1 MYAARAKDKDLTF
14 VVSGMLWQ
22 RSLVMLD
29 LETRSLWSH
38 LLGRAMSGPL
48 EGAELES
55 IPSVMTD
62 WKTWRAE
69 HPDGTV
75 LNLPRTSHE
84 YRREFYRDR
93 SQFVIGMAEGP
104 ARAWPFDQLTR
115 QPVVNDQFNEVSVLV
130 LFMAE
135 SSTALIYDRRVGDRT
150 LSLSNESGKL
160 LDRETGSQWDP
171 ASGKAI
177 AGPLAGRVLPR
188 AIGVVSYRRAWEN
201 FHPDS
206 EYWRAGDNR

>member
-1 MYAARAKDKDLTF
+1 
-14 VVSGMLWQ
+14 MLWQ
-22 RSLVMLD
+22 RSLVMMD

-48 EGAELES
+48 QGAELES

-62 WKTWRAE
+62 WKTWRTE
-69 HPDGTV
+69 HPDSTV
-75 LNLPRTSHE
+75 LNLSRTSRD

-93 SQFVIGMAEGP
+93 SQFVIGMAEGA
-104 ARAWPFDQLTR
+104 ARAWPFDQLAR
-115 QPVVNDQFNEVSVLV
+115 QPVVNDEFNKESVLV
-130 LFMAE
+130 VFMAE
-135 SSTALIYDRRVGDRT
+135 SSTALIYNRRAGDRT
-150 LSLSNESGKL
+150 LSFANEGGKL

-177 AGPLAGRVLPR
+177 AGPLAGHVLPR
-188 AIGVVSYRRAWEN
+188 AIGVVSYGRAWKN

-206 EYWRAGDNR
+206 KYWRADVKR